1 MSNFLR
7 RREPIIL
14 ITFLCGVIILS
25 NYFTPATDTVA
36 GEIMTWVTVLASF
49 SAILG
54 SLTTISASLGKITR
68 KTKGWPLNVVLIVS
82 FLVTAFIGLFI
93 GTSSP
98 SYLYIQIK
106 LLAPLFAAVYSIVF
120 VYTLSGGYRGFRV
133 VNIETLVMFVSV
145 AIIFLQNAPIGVY
158 YIPALGDIANWIY
171 DVPSLAALRA
181 LRWVMAVG
189 GIFMAIR
196 ILTGKGAGKSAA
208 GGGGE

>member
-1 MSNFLR
+1 MSNLLK
-7 RREPIIL
+7 RREPIII
-14 ITFLCGVIILS
+14 ITFLCGVIVLS
-25 NYFTPATDTVA
+25 NYFTPVTGAAA
-36 GEIMTWVTVLASF
+36 GGIMTWVTVLASF

-54 SLTTISASLGKITR
+54 SLTTLSSNVKKITR
-68 KTKGWPLNVVLIVS
+68 QAKGWWLSIVLIAS
-82 FLVTAFIGLFI
+82 FLVTAFIGLFM
-93 GTSSP
+93 GVSSP
-98 SYLYIQIK
+98 GYLYIQIK

-133 VNIETLVMFVSV
+133 VNIETLVMFLSV
-145 AIIFLQNAPIGVY
+145 AIIFLQNAPIGIY
-158 YIPALGDIANWIY
+158 YFPVLGDIANWIY

-196 ILTGKGAGKSAA
+196 ILTGRGTGKSAA

>member
-14 ITFLCGVIILS
+14 ITLICGVVVFS
-25 NYFTPATDTVA
+25 NYFTPVTGGASK
-36 GEIMTWVTVLASF
+36 GINTWVTVLASF

-54 SLTTISASLGKITR
+54 SLTTLMSNAGRIRRQAE
-68 KTKGWPLNVVLIVS
+68 GWPLAIVLIAS
-82 FLVTAFIGLFI
+82 FAITAFIGLAY
-93 GTSSP
+93 GTSS
-98 SYLYIQIK
+98 SGYLYIQIQ

-133 VNIETLVMFVSV
+133 VNLETLVMFISV

-158 YIPALGDIANWIY
+158 YMPWLNPIANWIY
-171 DVPSLAALRA
+171 DVPSLSALRG

-189 GIFMAIR
+189 GIFMAFR
-196 ILTGKGAGKSAA
+196 ILSGRGRGGAGN